1 MFSSDQLALIFAA
14 LVIVGLTL
22 AGMLA
27 VVLAAGRRSRA
38 ARAAAT
44 RPRGTPADFSLPP
57 EARATFA
64 PATPDAQAIHLGYA
78 VAPAAQPP
86 AAQPPAAPPPAY
98 ADSTAYSAA
107 GPTAYAGPAAHGAAP
122 AAYGAAPA
130 PPPGPASSPMP
141 AQYPAGLAPA
151 APSSF
156 FASAAPEAHVFDQ
169 TVPQPAGPGQAP
181 TEGSR
186 AATPPPEVER
196 ERRFTFDTRAHDPR
210 ADDAIA
216 GYLGLDPAGR
226 RDMGPP
232 LDPFVD
238 PATGLETLLAWE
250 RLLAEEG
257 HRYARYKR
265 PVSVVVAELD
275 GLARLVDRVGAEAAR
290 RVLPAVGDALRRHAR
305 RTDHVA
311 HAGGGR
317 FLMLLPET
325 DEIQAINYVERVR
338 VACERW
344 LEAGAV
350 ALRLSIGWASPTA
363 VGGLEGAV
371 RTAEDRM
378 YGERR
383 RGGPPGEPPDR
394 RS

>member
-1 MFSSDQLALIFAA
+1 MFSSDQLALIFVA

-38 ARAAAT
+38 ARLAAT
-44 RPRGTPADFSLPP
+44 RPRGTPADF
-57 EARATFA
+57 
-64 PATPDAQAIHLGYA
+64 
-78 VAPAAQPP
+78 AQPP
-86 AAQPPAAPPPAY
+86 EGRVTFTPAPPDAHAAAAAY
-98 ADSTAYSAA
+98 AAAGPTTYA
-107 GPTAYAGPAAHGAAP
+107 GPTAYAGPAGYGA
-122 AAYGAAPA
+122 AAYGAASPV
-130 PPPGPASSPMP
+130 PPGPAGPPTSAP
-141 AQYPAGLAPA
+141 YPTGPDLA

-156 FASAAPEAHVFDQ
+156 LASAPPEAPVFDQ
-169 TVPQPAGPGQAP
+169 TMPQPAGPGQAP
-181 TEGSR
+181 AEGSR
-186 AATPPPEVER
+186 AATPPAGVER

-226 RDMGPP
+226 RDAGPP

-238 PATGLETLLAWE
+238 PVTGLDTLLAWE

-350 ALRLSIGWASPTA
+350 ALRLSIGWASPTS

-383 RGGPPGEPPDR
+383 RGGPPAAPTDR
-394 RS
+394 LP